1 MTNKATVALCIACM
15 LASNWVSAQGAIG
28 TTPLPTTI
36 FNNAGTLL
44 QDLERPKATDLD
56 TARWARAFGY
66 TMASFDRA
74 TYSRINSVEAFR
86 TDPSMRERLLDP
98 ATRTSLA
105 SLHVCADNSVT
116 GAQVEA
122 VVIKFIRDNPARWN
136 QRAHLVVEDALKT
149 AFPCS
154 PDIFKPQ

>member
-1 MTNKATVALCIACM
+1 MTNKATVALCMTCI
-15 LASNWVSAQGAIG
+15 LVSNWVSAQSAIG

-36 FNNAGTLL
+36 FSNAGMLL
-44 QDLERPKATDLD
+44 KDLERPKGTDLD

-66 TMASFDRA
+66 IMAAFDSS
-74 TYSRINSVEAFR
+74 TYSRVNSVEVFR
-86 TDPSMRERLLDP
+86 ADPSMRERLLDP

-105 SLHVCADNSVT
+105 SIYVCADNSVT
-116 GAQVEA
+116 GDQVEA

-136 QRAHLVVEDALKT
+136 QRAHLVVEDAFKA